1 MDADLKKTLRNNII
15 IAIAIA
21 AVAIGYMAY
30 KRRDTGTPPKKVQ
43 ETYSANMDDY
53 VTPKKIFP
61 YNVESAKKEL
71 ADKTIWVKA
80 GNIIPYYAYE
90 AASHSV
96 NFKKKIGVLPP
107 LAKLQVKDVI
117 LQREPVAVK
126 IGQVS
131 VVQKDIMA
139 VFAMDG
145 KPETFAAA
153 IGSNTGDDFTFPDV
167 NDAFFFE
174 DPHELYKHW
183 PADVWSAVDQHQ
195 AKVGMNELQA
205 SFALGA
211 SINSDGTEYG
221 NRTVEYTNAGNPVT
235 VVFEKNKAT
244 SVTPGKAP

>member
-15 IAIAIA
+15 IFVVVATL
-21 AVAIGYMAY
+21 AVAYMAY
-30 KRRDTGTPPKKVQ
+30 KRRDTGAVPKKVQ
-43 ETYSANMDDY
+43 ETYSSNMDDY

-90 AASHSV
+90 SASHSV
-96 NFKKKIGVLPP
+96 NFKKKLGVLPP

-117 LQREPVAVK
+117 LLREPVALKV
-126 IGQVS
+126 GQVS
-131 VVQKDIMA
+131 VVQKNIMA
-139 VFAMDG
+139 VFEMDG
-145 KPETFAAA
+145 KTGTFAATF
-153 IGSNTGDDFTFPDV
+153 GTNTGDDYNFTA
-167 NDAFFFE
+167 NDSFFFE
-174 DPHELYKHW
+174 DPHQLYKW
-183 PADVWSAVDQHQ
+183 PPDVWSAVDQHQ

-205 SFALGA
+205 SFALGI

>member
-1 MDADLKKTLRNNII
+1 MDADLKKTLRNNLI
-15 IAIAIA
+15 IAVVIAS
-21 AVAIGYMAY
+21 VAIGYMAY
-30 KRRDTGTPPKKVQ
+30 KRRDTGVPPKKVQ

-61 YNVESAKKEL
+61 YNVESAKKEI
-71 ADKTIWVKA
+71 AGKTIWVKA

-90 AASHSV
+90 ATSHSA
-96 NFKKKIGVLPP
+96 NFKKKLGVLPP
-107 LAKLQVKDVI
+107 LAKLQIKDVI
-117 LQREPVAVK
+117 VQKEPVTVK
-126 IGQVS
+126 EGQVS

-139 VFAMDG
+139 VFEIDG
-145 KPETFAAA
+145 KTGTFAAPF
-153 IGSNTGDDFTFPDV
+153 GTNSGDDYNFTA
-167 NDAFFFE
+167 NDSFFFE
-174 DPHELYKHW
+174 DPHVLYKHW
-183 PADVWSAVDQHQ
+183 PADVWSSVDQHQ

-211 SINSDGTEYG
+211 SLNSDGTEYG